1 MGVSQREYARL
12 RGVRLS
18 AVQKAIKYGR
28 IRLNQDKTIDPE
40 QADLDWQ
47 MNTNPARNKF
57 KEENVAEAPSSG
69 HASAFQGL
77 GDGATPKVA
86 GGYQQV
92 RTAKEYYQAMFVKE
106 RLRKYKEELVERAK
120 VNEHIF
126 KLGRALR
133 DALLLFPTRD
143 APIMASKLNVD
154 EHELRVILDE
164 RIKSFLSEFG
174 EPTSPL

>member
-1 MGVSQREYARL
+1 MGVSQREYARQ
-12 RGVRLS
+12 RGVSLS
-18 AVQKAIKYGR
+18 AVQKAIKSGR
-28 IRLNQDKTIDPE
+28 IRLNADKTISPE

-47 MNTNPARNKF
+47 QNTNPARGKF
-57 KEENVAEAPSSG
+57 KEEVKVEQAFSSSSY
-69 HASAFQGL
+69 ANL
-77 GDGATPKVA
+77 GDGSTPKVA

-133 DALLLFPTRD
+133 DGLLLLPTRE
-143 APIMASKLNVD
+143 APIIAAELNVD
-154 EHELRVILDE
+154 EHKVRVILDE
-164 RIKSFLSEFG
+164 RIKAFLSEFG